1 MEIKEDVAKLESQ
14 ILDLNRELAE
24 VKGKLTTWESLTSIT
39 IEEREIIGE
48 MVRDYMRRK
57 RQREIGEI
65 DRERDEE
72 RKQIQRELDQN

>member
-1 MEIKEDVAKLESQ
+1 LEIKEDVAKLESQ